1 MTTTTAD
8 FLAGLETMTSPASP
22 DHTPVGRPHPTLAPW
37 AAVPCPGGLPLY
49 PFQQDA
55 LDHLL
60 TSPVGRRTF
69 LSLEMGMGKT
79 PTAIHAIAASLVAV
93 PDAGPV
99 LVVVPPSLRRTW
111 QAEFDAFRPGTTVS
125 LIEGRKVY
133 EVDYDVDV
141 VLIGD
146 SVMAAWADELEGK
159 VSGLV
164 VDECQRTKSQ
174 SQRSAAVLKVA
185 RSLPQD
191 GMRLLLTGTLTTNG
205 RPTELSQPL
214 SILDRLG
221 EAAPKQD
228 GSFGFGK
235 INPKTLTD
243 ANVFRFLNTFAPKV
257 AGDRFGRRAAADLDI
272 LHRNLT
278 DNVGMY
284 RRLRKDVPELEDLSK
299 ARNIWYAEMTPKQ
312 ARLYANAEDNLRDY
326 LTNDLGLPWAKV
338 EKGMRTEGL
347 RLLME
352 LRKQAGLGKVAA
364 IVERTKELL
373 SEGERVFIA
382 TWYKAEAQAIVDALG
397 DKAVKI
403 VGGMSDNAKAEAQ
416 RRFTTDDDD
425 CVPVLVGNI
434 IAAGTGLTLHGSG
447 KCRTIIVGSLPWTP
461 SDLAQVED
469 RLCRIGQTREV
480 HSTIAIAAHPDGR
493 DSIDGQVFGLLRAKS
508 EATTMIHDGAKC
520 NGLVDEQSIADAL
533 MEYYGG

>member
-1 MTTTTAD
+1 
-8 FLAGLETMTSPASP
+8 
-22 DHTPVGRPHPTLAPW
+22 
-37 AAVPCPGGLPLY
+37 
-49 PFQQDA
+49 
-55 LDHLL
+55 
-60 TSPVGRRTF
+60 
-69 LSLEMGMGKT
+69 
-79 PTAIHAIAASLVAV
+79 
-93 PDAGPV
+93 
-99 LVVVPPSLRRTW
+99 
-111 QAEFDAFRPGTTVS
+111 
-125 LIEGRKVY
+125 
-133 EVDYDVDV
+133 
-141 VLIGD
+141 
-146 SVMAAWADELEGK
+146 
-159 VSGLV
+159 
-164 VDECQRTKSQ
+164 
-174 SQRSAAVLKVA
+174 
-185 RSLPQD
+185 
-191 GMRLLLTGTLTTNG
+191 MRLLLTGTLTTNG

-235 INPKTLTD
+235 INAKGTD
-243 ANVFRFLNTFAPKV
+243 ANVFRYLNTYAPKV
-257 AGDRFGRRAAADLDI
+257 AGDRFGRRAAADLNI
-272 LHRNLT
+272 LHRCLT

-284 RRLRKDVPELEDLSK
+284 RRLRKDVPELEGLSK
-299 ARNIWYAEMTPKQ
+299 TRNIWYAEMTPKQ

-352 LRKQAGLGKVAA
+352 LRKQAGMGKVAA
-364 IVERTKELL
+364 IVERTRELL

-382 TWYKAEAQAIVDALG
+382 TWYKAEAQAITEAFG

-403 VGGMSDNAKAEAQ
+403 VGSMNDNAKAEAQ

-434 IAAGTGLTLHGSG
+434 IAAGTGLTLHGG
-447 KCRTIIVGSLPWTP
+447 GPDQPAKCRTIIVGSLPWTP

-469 RLCRIGQTREV
+469 RLCRLHGAPEV
-480 HSTIAIAAHPDGR
+480 FSTIAIAAHPDGR
-493 DSIDGQVFGLLRAKS
+493 DSIDSQVFGLLRAKS